1 MNKLWKER
9 RYQDMGKRE
18 LDTEEALFD
27 SKAQKDF
34 IKNEIG
40 DLSSARITQWG
51 FGVVALVG
59 IALFIG
65 FIFLPYVTIRNNTAD
80 GEMSLKFYT
89 LAFGTYV
96 ENTGRHSGQFNVFFI
111 AEFVLFIIA
120 AMLPLFSRRHE
131 KALVITSTVILSI
144 VGLFMMLNFSNYL
157 LKYSFTRTYRNE
169 VLFKLETTNAKGYVF
184 VLKTGYYLLP
194 AVTFLTILAQW
205 LTYGYTK
212 KVAIKRLY
220 NNAKF
225 GKKLLNY

>member
-1 MNKLWKER
+1 
-9 RYQDMGKRE
+9 MGKRE

-51 FGVVALVG
+51 FGVIALVG

-65 FIFLPYVTIRNNTAD
+65 FIFLPYVTIRNNTAA

-89 LAFGTYV
+89 LAFGTYK

-169 VLFKLETTNAKGYVF
+169 VLFKLETTNAKGYVS
-184 VLKTGYYLLP
+184 VLKTG
-194 AVTFLTILAQW
+194 
-205 LTYGYTK
+205 
-212 KVAIKRLY
+212 
-220 NNAKF
+220 
-225 GKKLLNY
+225 

>member
-1 MNKLWKER
+1 
-9 RYQDMGKRE
+9 MGKRE

-51 FGVVALVG
+51 FGVTALVG

-65 FIFLPYVTIRNNTAD
+65 FIFLPYVTIRNNTAA

-89 LAFGTYV
+89 LAFGTFKG
-96 ENTGRHSGQFNVFFI
+96 NGKQSGQFNVFFI
-111 AEFVLFIIA
+111 AELVLFIIA

-131 KALVITSTVILSI
+131 KALVVTSTVILSI

-157 LKYSFTRTYRNE
+157 LKYSFTRTYRND
-169 VLFKLETTNAKGYVF
+169 VLFKLETTNAKGYVS

>member
-1 MNKLWKER
+1 
-9 RYQDMGKRE
+9 MGKRE

-27 SKAQKDF
+27 SKVQKDF

-51 FGVVALVG
+51 FGVIALVG

-65 FIFLPYVTIRNNTAD
+65 FIFLPYVTIRNNTA

-89 LAFGTYV
+89 LAFGTFK
-96 ENTGRHSGQFNVFFI
+96 ENTGKQSGQFNVFFI
-111 AEFVLFIIA
+111 AELVLFIIA

-131 KALVITSTVILSI
+131 KALVITSTVIFSI

-157 LKYSFTRTYRNE
+157 LKYSFTRTYRSN
-169 VLFKLETTNAKGYVF
+169 VLFKLETTNAKGYVS
-184 VLKTGYYLLP
+184 VLNTGYYLLP
-194 AVTFLTILAQW
+194 AVAFLTILAQW

>member
-1 MNKLWKER
+1 
-9 RYQDMGKRE
+9 MGKRE

-27 SKAQKDF
+27 SKVQKDF

-51 FGVVALVG
+51 FGVTALVG

-65 FIFLPYVTIRNNTAD
+65 FIFLPYVTIRNNTAA

-89 LAFGTYV
+89 LAFGTFK
-96 ENTGRHSGQFNVFFI
+96 ENGKQSGQFNVFFI
-111 AEFVLFIIA
+111 AELVLFIIA

-157 LKYSFTRTYRNE
+157 LKYSFTRTYRND
-169 VLFKLETTNAKGYVF
+169 VLFKLETTNAKGYVS
-184 VLKTGYYLLP
+184 VLNTGYYLLP
-194 AVTFLTILAQW
+194 AVAFLTILAQW
-205 LTYGYTK
+205 LTYGYTE

>member
-1 MNKLWKER
+1 
-9 RYQDMGKRE
+9 MGKRE

-96 ENTGRHSGQFNVFFI
+96 ENTSRHSGQFNVFFI

-120 AMLPLFSRRHE
+120 AILPLFSRRHE

-169 VLFKLETTNAKGYVF
+169 VLFKLETTNAKGYVS

-194 AVTFLTILAQW
+194 AVAFLTILAQW

>member
-1 MNKLWKER
+1 
-9 RYQDMGKRE
+9 MGKRE

-51 FGVVALVG
+51 FGVTALVG

-65 FIFLPYVTIRNNTAD
+65 FIFLPYVTIRNNTAA

-89 LAFGTYV
+89 LAFGTFK
-96 ENTGRHSGQFNVFFI
+96 ENGKQSGQFNVFLI
-111 AEFVLFIIA
+111 AELVLFIIA

-157 LKYSFTRTYRNE
+157 LKYSFTRTYRSD
-169 VLFKLETTNAKGYVF
+169 VLFKLETTNAKGYVS
-184 VLKTGYYLLP
+184 VLNTGYYLLP
-194 AVTFLTILAQW
+194 AVAFLTILAQW

>member
-1 MNKLWKER
+1 
-9 RYQDMGKRE
+9 MGKRE

-27 SKAQKDF
+27 SKVQKDF

-51 FGVVALVG
+51 FGVTALVG

-65 FIFLPYVTIRNNTAD
+65 FIFLPYVTIRNNTAA

-89 LAFGTYV
+89 LAFGTFK
-96 ENTGRHSGQFNVFFI
+96 ENGKQSGQFNVFFI
-111 AEFVLFIIA
+111 AELVLFIIA

-157 LKYSFTRTYRNE
+157 LKYSFTRTYRND
-169 VLFKLETTNAKGYVF
+169 VLFKLETTNAKGYVS
-184 VLKTGYYLLP
+184 VLNTGYYLLP